1 MNYSVKYSPAEVSSA
16 VSRLQDELNPLLSC
30 NPVVVVVMNGGV
42 FLSSRLLF
50 GLFQPIDI
58 RYVKVTSYSG
68 KQQGALSVADDALG
82 DVSGRSVIVI
92 DDICDSGT
100 TVNALHRL
108 LLSRGAASVEY
119 FTLLKRSHTR
129 TGEGVSLHYGICDD
143 SSDFFVGCG
152 LDDNGVGRNLPYVGV
167 L

>member
-1 MNYSVKYSPAEVSSA
+1 MNYPVKYSPDQVSEA
-16 VSRLQDELNPLLSC
+16 ISRLQDELTPFLAE

-50 GLFQPIDI
+50 SLHQPIDL

-68 KQQGALSVADDALG
+68 KQQGALSVADDSLG
-82 DVSGRSVIVI
+82 EVSGRPVIVM

-100 TVNALHRL
+100 TVNRIHHL
-108 LLSRGAASVEY
+108 LLDRGAASVQY
-119 FTLLKRSHTR
+119 FTLLKRSHAR
-129 TGEGVSLHYGICDD
+129 TDEGVSLHYGIYDD

-152 LDDNGVGRNLPYVGV
+152 LDDNGVGRNLPFIGV

>member
-1 MNYSVKYSPAEVSSA
+1 MNYPVKYSSGQVAEA
-16 VSRLQDELNPLLSC
+16 VSRLKDELKPLLSE

-42 FLSSRLLF
+42 FLSSQLLF
-50 GLFQPIDI
+50 DLPLPVDL

-68 KQQGALSVADDALG
+68 KRQGDVSVADDALG
-82 DVSGRSVIVI
+82 EVGGRPVVVI

-100 TVNALHRL
+100 TVNRVHRL
-108 LLSRGAASVEY
+108 LLDRGAASVEY
-119 FTLLKRSHTR
+119 FTLLKRSHAR
-129 TGEGVSLHYGICDD
+129 TDDGVSLHYGIFDD

-152 LDDNGVGRNLPYVGV
+152 LDDNGVGRNLPFIGV